1 MPTHAEFANQEP
13 LLVNTIGHGVG
24 ALIFAFSLYFLL
36 AASSRGRRPASRQT
50 LGAAGLAFL
59 WNFASLMVLACR
71 EFNWPGGEI
80 AVAIA
85 TSALSLLP
93 ALLLHLA
100 LGPLFPWIRRT
111 GYALGGVAVFLH
123 GIEQTLPELSHR
135 YVLAFSTLS
144 FSALTLVTSLM
155 LMRLGNSRRIT
166 SRLGGS
172 MILFLFAVSIIHM
185 GSSQHTEWALEIALH
200 HGGIVLALVLLLQD
214 YRFALLDSF
223 LRVLLN
229 LSLAA
234 FFVLGGSLL
243 VQSGFRPSTPF
254 ELGLSFVALVL
265 LLWLYVVILGELQR
279 MLTRLLFGRRERE
292 QLTTEASHEA
302 AYIEL
307 ASRELAG
314 FLMASLRPA
323 PAGLTDG
330 LELSGPVN
338 VDELPNPRREAFEE
352 AGVAAIVPV
361 RLPANE
367 VRYLLLGYRAG
378 GRRYLSEDMLVAER
392 LAAQISERVAVFR
405 AGELRRLVTQ
415 AELRALEAQIQP
427 HFLFNVLNTLYGLIP
442 REAFAARS
450 TVLNLAD
457 LLRYHLKQDRT
468 YSPLADELRMVEAYL
483 EIEKL
488 RLSRRLRVNIEVD
501 ADVREV
507 LIPVLTLEP
516 LVENAVKHG
525 VSANPAGGVIAVT
538 ARRVG
543 TDSVLI
549 RVEDTGAGAAA
560 AAKTAAGKTPSLGEG
575 VGLVNVKRRLELCYG
590 AASTFSMA
598 LSPTGSCVEFTIPI
612 SGTIEKA
619 PAA

>member
-59 WNFASLMVLACR
+59 WNLASLIVLACR
-71 EFNWPGGEI
+71 EFQWPGGEV
-80 AVAIA
+80 AVAVA

-100 LGPLFPWIRRT
+100 LGPQFVWIRYA
-111 GYALGGVAVFLH
+111 GYALGGAAVFLH
-123 GIEQTLPELSHR
+123 GIEHLATDLSHR
-135 YVLAFSTLS
+135 FVLAVTTLS
-144 FSALTLVTSLM
+144 FSGLTLVTSIL
-155 LMRLGNSRRIT
+155 LMRQDNSRRIT
-166 SRLGGS
+166 SRLGAA
-172 MILFLFAVSIIHM
+172 MVLFLFSVSIIHT
-185 GSSQHTEWALEIALH
+185 GSNLHTGWALEVALH

-229 LSLAA
+229 LLLAA
-234 FFVLGGSLL
+234 LFVLAGSLL
-243 VQSGFRPSTPF
+243 VSSGFLPPSQF
-254 ELGLSFVALVL
+254 ELGLSFVAVVV

-279 MLTRLLFGRRERE
+279 LLTRLLFGRRERE
-292 QLTTEASHEA
+292 QLTADASNEED
-302 AYIEL
+302 YIAL
-307 ASRELAG
+307 ASQELAG
-314 FLMASLRPA
+314 FLLATLRPA
-323 PAGLTDG
+323 PAQLNND
-330 LELSGPVN
+330 LSLSGPIA
-338 VDELPNPRREAFEE
+338 VDELPPVRREMFEQ

-361 RLPANE
+361 RLPANN
-367 VRYLLLGYRAG
+367 VQYLLLGYRAG
-378 GRRYLSEDMLVAER
+378 GRRYLSEDLLVAER
-392 LAAQISERVAVFR
+392 LAAQISERVALFR
-405 AGELRRLVTQ
+405 ASELRRLVTQ
-415 AELRALEAQIQP
+415 AELRALQAQIQP

-442 REAFAARS
+442 REANAARS

-488 RLSRRLRVNIEVD
+488 RLSQRLRVTIEVD
-501 ADVREV
+501 GDVRDV
-507 LIPVLTLEP
+507 PIPVLTLEP

-525 VSANPAGGVIAVT
+525 VSSNPEGGTITVT
-538 ARRVG
+538 ARRQNHGSLLV
-543 TDSVLI
+543 
-549 RVEDTGAGAAA
+549 RVEDTGAGMAAF
-560 AAKTAAGKTPSLGEG
+560 AAGKARSFGEG

-590 AASTFSMA
+590 TASTFDIA
-598 LSPTGSCVEFTIPI
+598 ISPAGSRVELTIPI
-612 SGTIEKA
+612 SDNIA
-619 PAA
+619 RVPAA